1 MKHMTR
7 FLPVLLAGAVFSLSV
22 AAAGQATPEFI
33 SLTCYAC
40 HGTNG
45 ASAGPIQPT
54 IGGQQSKYMF
64 DTLKRYQSGERPST
78 VMGRLMQGYSDDE
91 IKAIAD
97 HFSKLP
103 FVAADHQPVD
113 PAKVERGRELHAKN
127 CKKCHIDNGRDYAEG
142 AGIIGGQWLPF
153 LKMNFDEYR
162 AGKRKM
168 PEKMKEKMDVVSAE
182 DCEALAHFYAA
193 QKH

>member
-1 MKHMTR
+1 MKFKATGLLLGWAWTAAC
-7 FLPVLLAGAVFSLSV
+7 LPAWGAE
-22 AAAGQATPEFI
+22 APTPEFI

-40 HGTNG
+40 HGTKG

-54 IGGQQSKYMF
+54 IGGQQEKYMF

-78 VMGRLMQGYSDDE
+78 VMGRLMQAYSDAE
-91 IKAIAD
+91 IKQIAA
-97 HFSKLP
+97 HFAALP
-103 FVAADHQPVD
+103 FVAAEHQPVN
-113 PAKVERGRELHAKN
+113 PSRVERGKELHDKH
-127 CKKCHIDNGRDYAEG
+127 CRKCHQDSGRDFAEG

-153 LKMNFDEYR
+153 LKITFDEYR

-168 PEKMKEKMDVVSAE
+168 PEKMQERMDKVSAE
-182 DCEALAHFYAA
+182 DCDALAHFYAA